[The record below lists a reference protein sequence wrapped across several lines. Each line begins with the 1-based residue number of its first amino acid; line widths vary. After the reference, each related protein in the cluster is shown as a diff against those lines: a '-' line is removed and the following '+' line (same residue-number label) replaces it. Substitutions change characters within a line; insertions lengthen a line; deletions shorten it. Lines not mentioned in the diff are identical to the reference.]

1 MSDVINVEQHCRA
14 LAEQARDSHAGRAS
28 KSLVHG
34 EHQRAVLIAMRS
46 GTTLAEHETPI
57 AATLHVLTGECTLRA
72 GEREW
77 HLNAGELVEI
87 PPERHSVE
95 AASDSVVLLTVTI

>member
-1 MSDVINVEQHCRA
+1 MSQVVNLDQHSRA

-46 GTTLAEHETPI
+46 GASLHEHETPV
-57 AATLHVLTGECTLRA
+57 AATLHVLSGACTLRA
-72 GEREW
+72 GEQQW
-77 HLNAGELVEI
+77 HLQPGELVEI
-87 PPERHSVE
+87 PHERHAVD
-95 AASDSVVLLTVTI
+95 ATSDSVVLLTVTI